1 MLYLRTIKSCI
12 NEPIAP
18 LLSSEAIS
26 PQYIGDTVITKPT
39 PNPCNNLAAYICPI
53 LDDVANKT
61 KATMKKVALEISV
74 HLRPILSANGPA
86 AYGAE
91 MIYFFISSFYYHMKF
106 QRERQSW
113 LFS

>member
-1 MLYLRTIKSCI
+1 MKSCI

-18 LLSSEAIS
+18 LLSSEEIS

-39 PNPCNNLAAYICPI
+39 PNPCINLAAYICPI
-53 LDDVANKT
+53 LDAVASKT
-61 KATMKKVALEISV
+61 KATMKNIALEISV

-91 MIYFFISSFYYHMKF
+91 MFFISSC
-106 QRERQSW
+106 
-113 LFS
+113 